1 MLFESLE
8 MIVVGDW
15 ETNGNDSIASTCPC
29 TYGVFLGPMP
39 LLDLEDRSKIGIQ
52 L

>member
-15 ETNGNDSIASTCPC
+15 K
-29 TYGVFLGPMP
+29 PMEMTQLHALALTP
-39 LLDLEDRSKIGIQ
+39 LVYS
-52 L
+52 